1 MTPFHIDI
9 DAQTFFFVAGL
20 SYVIGLFLAGT
31 LAVAV
36 NRPFFGWVAKAFR
49 AVANRGSNHASCHR
63 VGREIKLQQRKPR
76 KKAKR

>member
-36 NRPFFGWVAKAFR
+36 NRPFFGWVAKAFVLSPIVVLIMLLVIAWDER
-49 AVANRGSNHASCHR
+49 
-63 VGREIKLQQRKPR
+63 
-76 KKAKR
+76 